1 MGGRFIVGI
10 SAANRAASGIA
21 EGDVVEVGLR
31 LDAEPRVVAEP
42 PDLADALD
50 RPQARAA
57 FDRLPYGLKRKHVRA
72 IEDAQSPQTRQRRIA
87 KLITTIG
94 GGHGA

>member
-21 EGDVVEVGLR
+21 EGNVVEVGLR

-50 RPQARAA
+50 RGPQARAA
-57 FDRLPYGLKRKHVRA
+57 FDRLSYCLKR
-72 IEDAQSPQTRQRRIA
+72 
-87 KLITTIG
+87 
-94 GGHGA
+94 

>member
-1 MGGRFIVGI
+1 VVITIGGHTWRSRVASMGGRFIVGI
-10 SAANRAASGIA
+10 SAANRAASGIT

-50 RPQARAA
+50 RAPQACPGPRET
-57 FDRLPYGLKRKHVRA
+57 PGGVRRCHTLA
-72 IEDAQSPQTRQRRIA
+72 GRW
-87 KLITTIG
+87 
-94 GGHGA
+94 